1 LAIKSNKDIPFILL
15 GDSHSRSFSYNSYIV
30 PIFIGPAAFNNFLT
44 DKNANSVGKK
54 CLSIIDK
61 IPHDIIILTCFSGD
75 PEHHAR
81 PVKHQRSRN
90 DIIFPDIQ
98 LLHSAA
104 ERYVK
109 LLLEINLQ
117 KNREIVAISPIPGT
131 YEEHCVAHT
140 IYTQYF
146 LSLCEK
152 KNIKTICINNK
163 ISNKTKLLKKYSAD
177 FIHISPNSI
186 HYYLD
191 SLSKLFPN
199 LKITKSYPKGWQNKH
214 ELVIQKSILK
224 IWGDCNQSDLICK
237 YGDILKFENLDL
249 EQSLK
254 TQAAK
259 VICKFIYLLES
270 TEMENKSVNMLD
282 SHDGFY
288 CFLLSNLLNFSYNI
302 YGTDH
307 SSLNVARSNF
317 LNYFHRDNNC
327 KFIQIRKNDFIKT
340 NFYVSLDRIN
350 SSESYLKSLISF
362 TKTNNKIVFFLTNN
376 FSSTKDL
383 FHNNGFKRI
392 FYIPIPKSFII
403 NKSNYSLLFAVPRSL
418 PFFETLKIRY
428 FCFILLLQEFL
439 SVFNF
444 YSRNFIHVFCK

>member
-1 LAIKSNKDIPFILL
+1 MNCNKEIPFLLL
-15 GDSHSRSFSYNSYIV
+15 GDSHSRSFSYNPYIV

-44 DKNANSVGKK
+44 DKNADSVSNK
-54 CLSIIDK
+54 CFSIIDK
-61 IPHDIIILTCFSGD
+61 IPHNLIILTCFSGD

-81 PVKHQRSRN
+81 PVKHQRNRN

-146 LSLCEK
+146 LSLCKK

-163 ISNKTKLLKKYSAD
+163 ISNKTKLLKKYSSD

-191 SLSKLFPN
+191 ALSDLYPSLNIS
-199 LKITKSYPKGWQNKH
+199 KSYPKGWQNKH
-214 ELVIQKSILK
+214 EFVIQKNIFK

-237 YGDILKFENLDL
+237 YGDILKFENLDFN
-249 EQSLK
+249 QSLR
-254 TQAAK
+254 THAVK
-259 VICKFIYLLES
+259 VISKFIYLLKSKEVD
-270 TEMENKSVNMLD
+270 NKSVNMLD

-288 CFLLSNLLNFSYNI
+288 CFLLSTLLNFRYNI

-317 LNYFHRDNNC
+317 LNFFHRDKNC
-327 KFIQIRKNDFIKT
+327 KFVHIKKNDFIKST
-340 NFYVSLDRIN
+340 IYVCLDRIN
-350 SSESYLKSLISF
+350 SSDVYIKSLISF
-362 TKTNNKIVFFLTNN
+362 AKKNNRIVFFLTNN
-376 FSSTKDL
+376 FPSIKNL
-383 FHNNGFKRI
+383 FQKNGFKNI
-392 FYIPIPKSFII
+392 FYISIPQSFKID
-403 NKSNYSLLFAVPRSL
+403 KPNYSLLFAVPRSL
-418 PFFETLKIRY
+418 TFFETLKIRY
-428 FCFILLLQEFL
+428 FCFIFLIKELL
-439 SVFNF
+439 SVFTF
-444 YSRNFIHVFCK
+444 YSYIFIHVFRK